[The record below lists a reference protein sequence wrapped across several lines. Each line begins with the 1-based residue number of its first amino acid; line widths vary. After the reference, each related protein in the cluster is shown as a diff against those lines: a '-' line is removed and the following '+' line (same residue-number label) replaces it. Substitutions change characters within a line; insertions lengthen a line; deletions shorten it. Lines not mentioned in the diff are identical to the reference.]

1 MLLRIGCVDV
11 KYFATPGRENTGKTL
26 ELVKKRAEELGIKN
40 VVLAST
46 RGFTAEKAFDA
57 FKETDITL
65 TIVGIGRDSFP
76 KDLYGKLEEEGHN
89 VVFSRETEYDYP
101 DLVKAAYRRFCEGV
115 KVAPEI
121 AMIAAQKG
129 LVSTDEEVISI
140 GKWDTALVI
149 KPSTSDRFSE
159 LEIKEL
165 ICKPR

>member
-1 MLLRIGCVDV
+1 M
-11 KYFATPGRENTGKTL
+11 YFETPGRENIGKTL
-26 ELVKKRAEELGIKN
+26 ELVKKRLEELGIRN

-46 RGFTAEKAFDA
+46 RGFTAQKAFDA
-57 FKETDITL
+57 FKETDVTL

-76 KDLYGKLEEEGHN
+76 KDLLGKLEEEGHN
-89 VVFSRETEYDYP
+89 VVFSRETSYEYP
-101 DLVKAAYRRFCEGV
+101 DLIKAAYRRFCEGV

-129 LVSTDEEVISI
+129 LVSAEEEVISI
-140 GKWDTALVI
+140 GKWDTAMVI
-149 KPSTSDRFSE
+149 KPSTSDRFSK

>member
-1 MLLRIGCVDV
+1 
-11 KYFATPGRENTGKTL
+11 L

-40 VVLAST
+40 VVVAST
-46 RGFTAEKAFDA
+46 RGFTAERAFDA
-57 FKETDITL
+57 FKETDVTL

-76 KDLYGKLEEEGHN
+76 KDLLGKLEEEGHN
-89 VVFSRETEYDYP
+89 VIFSRETSYEYP
-101 DLVKAAYRRFCEGV
+101 DLVKAAYRRFSEGV
-115 KVAPEI
+115 KVAVEI
-121 AMIAAQKG
+121 PMIAAQKG

>member
-1 MLLRIGCVDV
+1 MA
-11 KYFATPGRENTGKTL
+11 YFKTPGRENIGKTL
-26 ELVKKRAEELGIKN
+26 ELVKKRVEELGIKN
-40 VVLAST
+40 VVVAST

-57 FKETDITL
+57 FKETDVTL

-76 KDLYGKLEEEGHN
+76 KDLLGKLEEEGHN
-89 VVFSRETEYDYP
+89 VVFSRETEYEYQDQ
-101 DLVKAAYRRFCEGV
+101 VKTAYRRFSEGV

-129 LVSTDEEVISI
+129 LVSTEEEVISI

-149 KPSTSDRFSE
+149 KPSVSDRFSE

>member
-1 MLLRIGCVDV
+1 MA
-11 KYFATPGRENTGKTL
+11 YFKTPGRENIGKTL
-26 ELVKKRAEELGIKN
+26 ELVKKRVEELGIKN
-40 VVLAST
+40 VVVAST

-57 FKETDITL
+57 FKETDVTL

-76 KDLYGKLEEEGHN
+76 KDLLGKLEEEGHN
-89 VVFSRETEYDYP
+89 VVFSRETEYEYQDQ
-101 DLVKAAYRRFCEGV
+101 VKTAYRRFSEGV

-129 LVSTDEEVISI
+129 LVSTEEEVISI

-149 KPSTSDRFSE
+149 KPSVSDRFSE
-159 LEIKEL
+159 LEVKEL

>member
-1 MLLRIGCVDV
+1 M
-11 KYFATPGRENTGKTL
+11 
-26 ELVKKRAEELGIKN
+26 ELVKERSEELEIKN
-40 VVLAST
+40 VIVAST

-57 FKETDITL
+57 FKETDVTL

-76 KDLYGKLEEEGHN
+76 KDLLGKLEEEGHN

-101 DLVKAAYRRFCEGV
+101 DLIKTAYRRFSEGV

-121 AMIAAQKG
+121 AMVAAQKG
-129 LVSTDEEVISI
+129 LVSVDEEVISI

-149 KPSTSDRFSE
+149 KPSTSDRFSD
-159 LEIKEL
+159 LAIREL

>member
-1 MLLRIGCVDV
+1 MT
-11 KYFATPGRENTGKTL
+11 YYETPGRENIGKTL

-40 VVLAST
+40 VVVAST

-57 FKETDITL
+57 FKDTDVTL
-65 TIVGIGRDSFP
+65 TIVGIDRESFP
-76 KDLYGKLEEEGHN
+76 KDLLGKLEEEGHN
-89 VVFSRETEYDYP
+89 VIFSRETSYEYP
-101 DLVKAAYRRFCEGV
+101 DLVKTAYRRFSEGV
-115 KVAPEI
+115 KVAVEI
-121 AMIAAQKG
+121 PMIAAQKV
-129 LVSTDEEVISI
+129 LVSTEEDVLSI

>member
-1 MLLRIGCVDV
+1 M
-11 KYFATPGRENTGKTL
+11 YFETPGRENIGKTL
-26 ELVKKRAEELGIKN
+26 ELVKKRLEELGIRN

-46 RGFTAEKAFDA
+46 RGFTAQKAFDA
-57 FKETDITL
+57 FKETDVTL

-76 KDLYGKLEEEGHN
+76 KDLLGKLEEEGHN
-89 VVFSRETEYDYP
+89 VVFSRETSYEYP
-101 DLVKAAYRRFCEGV
+101 DLIKAAYRRFCEGV

-129 LVSTDEEVISI
+129 LVSAEEEVISI
-140 GKWDTALVI
+140 GKWDTAMVI
-149 KPSTSDRFSE
+149 KPSTNDRFSE

>member
-1 MLLRIGCVDV
+1 VT
-11 KYFATPGRENTGKTL
+11 YFETPGRENIGGTL
-26 ELVKKRAEELGIKN
+26 ELVKKRAEELGIRD
-40 VVLAST
+40 VVVAST

-57 FKETDITL
+57 FKETVVTL

-76 KDLYGKLEEEGHN
+76 RDLLGRLEEEGHN
-89 VVFSRETEYDYP
+89 VIFSRETSYEYP
-101 DLVKAAYRRFCEGV
+101 DLVKTAYRRFCEGV

-129 LVSTDEEVISI
+129 LVPTDEEVISI
-140 GKWDTALVI
+140 GKWDTAMVI
-149 KPSTSDRFSE
+149 KPSTDDRFSE

>member
-1 MLLRIGCVDV
+1 M
-11 KYFATPGRENTGKTL
+11 

-40 VVLAST
+40 VVVAST
-46 RGFTAEKAFDA
+46 RGFTAERAFDA
-57 FKETDITL
+57 FKETDVTL

-76 KDLYGKLEEEGHN
+76 KDLLGKLEEEGHN
-89 VVFSRETEYDYP
+89 VIFSRETSYEYP
-101 DLVKAAYRRFCEGV
+101 DLVKAAYRRFSEGV
-115 KVAPEI
+115 KVAVEI
-121 AMIAAQKG
+121 PMIAAQKG